1 MNRDLRIYLEDI
13 LDCIRIIGDHL
24 HGIDEQGFKGNATVQ
39 DAVMRRLEIM
49 GEAAKRFPQ
58 QFRDL
63 HPEIPWRRIAGM
75 RDILIHSYSGVNM
88 DMVWKVVKEDLPA
101 LNNHLLRIKTVL
113 EKETAKK

>member
-1 MNRDLRIYLEDI
+1 
-13 LDCIRIIGDHL
+13 
-24 HGIDEQGFKGNATVQ
+24 
-39 DAVMRRLEIM
+39 
-49 GEAAKRFPQ
+49 
-58 QFRDL
+58 
-63 HPEIPWRRIAGM
+63 M

>member
-58 QFRDL
+58 
-63 HPEIPWRRIAGM
+63 
-75 RDILIHSYSGVNM
+75 
-88 DMVWKVVKEDLPA
+88 
-101 LNNHLLRIKTVL
+101 
-113 EKETAKK
+113 